1 VLVCRTFLRVWAQCP
16 PRSVYKIRTALV
28 RAMVRAQ
35 TRSELL
41 FRIRLAAFRSSPVV
55 IAGKRWHLTGRQQ
68 TKKSNDPSASYA
80 RLQMFKHMLRVDT
93 CGDKVRD
100 IL

>member
-1 VLVCRTFLRVWAQCP
+1 MLVCRTFLRVWAQCP
-16 PRSVYKIRTALV
+16 PRSVYKIRTA
-28 RAMVRAQ
+28 MVRAQ

-41 FRIRLAAFRSSPVV
+41 FRIRLAAFRGSPVV

-100 IL
+100 FL